1 MIFVFIAIGLLPF
14 VVGGTQNWYMLT
26 RADTLL
32 PYSLISLCFLFV
44 WSCIAFLLN
53 GKHQRAK
60 TVVVFLNL
68 IALFDLLLVGVQEL
82 LLHRYWMNSI
92 GTWSQYF
99 YLPTINL
106 GFSLTSWSHSV
117 FPAYAASFILM
128 VAVSFVG
135 CKLREKLKR

>member
-26 RADTLL
+26 HADTLL

-44 WSCIAFLLN
+44 WGCIAFLLN

-68 IALFDLLLVGVQEL
+68 IALLDLLLVGVQEL

>member
-26 RADTLL
+26 HADTLL

-92 GTWSQYF
+92 DTWSQYF

-106 GFSLTSWSHSV
+106 GFRLTSWSHSV

-135 CKLREKLKR
+135 CKLREKFKQ

>member
-26 RADTLL
+26 HADTLL

-44 WSCIAFLLN
+44 WGCIAFLLN
-53 GKHQRAK
+53 SKHQRAK

-68 IALFDLLLVGVQEL
+68 IALLDLLLVGVQEL

-106 GFSLTSWSHSV
+106 GFRLTSWSHSV

-135 CKLREKLKR
+135 CKLREKFKR